1 MTRSRKLT
9 LIAALFAVTLAACI
23 PISIPGLRNVHGQTW
38 AARFEVEVRPGNVTT
53 IRLPVDLALTF
64 TQSLNDVTA
73 EATLQYDTG
82 LFTLQTGGLVNMQG
96 RLGLDDHLNLQ
107 SSSNALTFEG
117 NFVGDSLVGT
127 VAIAGVVPVGNVTF
141 TRVR

>member
-9 LIAALFAVTLAACI
+9 LIAVLFTSTLAACI

-38 AARFEVEVRPGNVTT
+38 AARFDVEVRPGNVTT

-96 RLGLDDHLNLQ
+96 RLGLDDHLSLQ
-107 SSSNALTFEG
+107 SSSNALARK
-117 NFVGDSLVGT
+117 S
-127 VAIAGVVPVGNVTF
+127 VV
-141 TRVR
+141 

>member
-1 MTRSRKLT
+1 MTRPRKLA
-9 LIAALFAVTLAACI
+9 LIAALFAFVFAACV
-23 PISIPGLRNVHGQTW
+23 PITIPGLRNVHGQIW

-64 TQSLNDVTA
+64 SQSLNDVTA

-96 RLGLDDHLNLQ
+96 RLGLDDHLDLQ

-117 NFVGDSLVGT
+117 NFVGDRLVGT

>member
-1 MTRSRKLT
+1 
-9 LIAALFAVTLAACI
+9 
-23 PISIPGLRNVHGQTW
+23 
-38 AARFEVEVRPGNVTT
+38 
-53 IRLPVDLALTF
+53 LTF
-64 TQSLNDVTA
+64 SQSLNDVTA

-117 NFVGDSLVGT
+117 NFVGDRLVGT

>member
-1 MTRSRKLT
+1 MTRSRKL
-9 LIAALFAVTLAACI
+9 IVISAVFAFTLAACI

-38 AARFEVEVRPGNVTT
+38 AARFEVEVRPGNVTS

-64 TQSLNDVTA
+64 SQSLNDVTA
-73 EATLQYDTG
+73 EATLEYDTG
-82 LFTLQTGGLVNMQG
+82 LFSLQTGGLVNLHG

-107 SSSNALTFEG
+107 SGSNALTFEG
-117 NFVGDSLVGT
+117 NFVGDRLVGT